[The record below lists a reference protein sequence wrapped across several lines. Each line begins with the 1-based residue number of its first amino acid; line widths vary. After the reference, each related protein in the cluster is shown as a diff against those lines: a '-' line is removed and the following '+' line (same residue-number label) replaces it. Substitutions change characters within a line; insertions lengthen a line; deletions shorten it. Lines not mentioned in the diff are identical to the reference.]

1 MAQIVIALGSNL
13 DNPHHQLKTAKVFL
27 ENLSESPVLKSDI
40 YESEPIGP
48 SEFDFLNAVLL
59 IESILTPS
67 KLLNELKAQESKQGR
82 PSRYPKWTARPLD
95 MDIITFGNT
104 IVKTDEL
111 TIPHSQYSQR
121 LFVLLPLQDVLP
133 NWVDPIT
140 KTSIQKLIESAPSM
154 SITKSNLVW

>member
-95 MDIITFGNT
+95 MDIISFGNT